1 MVSDRKTLF
10 HQAGRIIVKVGSG
23 ILTQT
28 DGLNIQ
34 AIRSI
39 SRQISRLIDRGKEV
53 LLVTSGAMAA
63 GVKKVALP
71 KRPDELPKRQAAA
84 AVGQA
89 GLIMEY
95 EKAFDRYG
103 KKVAQILLTSDD
115 LSNRKRYLNARN
127 TLHTLLSWQVVPVI
141 NENDTVS
148 VAEIR
153 FGDNDTLAAMIAL
166 LMDADILINL
176 TVTDG
181 LYDKDPRS
189 HKDAELIPEVAVIS
203 KDMEK
208 LASNIPGALNF
219 GGMLTKIKAAKKLMA
234 AGIPMIIANGNTPHI
249 LEKLFEGKSLGTYF
263 VPKTEKLTSRKCWIG
278 FTLKPRGLIQI
289 DDGAAAAVMTRG
301 KSLLPSG
308 ITGVEGD
315 FDIGTAVEL
324 IKSDQEVIGVGLA
337 NYSSTDIRKI
347 MGCKSGEIRNRLG
360 NRPYDEVIH
369 RDNLVVTAAC
379 DNESNDLHR

>member
-1 MVSDRKTLF
+1 MANDRKTSF
-10 HQAGRIIVKVGSG
+10 QQAKRIIVKVGSG
-23 ILTQT
+23 ILTVS
-28 DGLNIQ
+28 DGLNIK

-39 SRQISRLIDRGKEV
+39 SRQICCLIDQGREV

-95 EKAFDRYG
+95 EKAFGRYG

-127 TLHTLLSWQVVPVI
+127 TLYTLLSWQVVPII

-181 LYDKDPRS
+181 LYDKDPRA
-189 HKDAELIPEVAVIS
+189 HNDAELIPEVTAIS

-208 LASNIPGALNF
+208 LASNIPGTLNF
-219 GGMLTKIKAAKKLMA
+219 GGMLTKIKAAKKMMA
-234 AGIPMIIANGNTPHI
+234 AGIPMVIANGNTPHI
-249 LEKLFEGKSLGTYF
+249 LAKLFAGKDFGTYF
-263 VPKTEKLTSRKCWIG
+263 IPKAEKLASRKCWIG
-278 FTLKPRGLIQI
+278 FTLKPQGLITL
-289 DDGAAAAVMTRG
+289 DDGAAAAVLSRG

-308 ITGVEGD
+308 ISGVEGD
-315 FDIGTAVEL
+315 FDVGAAVEL
-324 IKSDQEVIGVGLA
+324 AKTDLEIIGIGLV
-337 NYSSTDIRKI
+337 NYSAVDIRRI
-347 MGCKSGEIRNRLG
+347 MGCKSGQIRDRLG
-360 NRPYDEVIH
+360 HKPYDEIIH
-369 RDNLVVTAAC
+369 RDNLVVTATC
-379 DNESNDLHR
+379 DFGQ